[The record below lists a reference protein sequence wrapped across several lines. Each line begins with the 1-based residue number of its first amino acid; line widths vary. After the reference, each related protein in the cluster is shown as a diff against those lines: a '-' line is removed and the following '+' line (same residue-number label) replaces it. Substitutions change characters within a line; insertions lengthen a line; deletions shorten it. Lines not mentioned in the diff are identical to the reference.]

1 MKFVLGIRSRVKER
15 KVQYGSS
22 RRIFRYLSIWIW
34 NSGRGRLD
42 HGHNK
47 NPFFWMMSLVENVT
61 CQLTTL
67 LRPAEKLK
75 SDTLAYYWTSSIDDT
90 DLICHCHPHA
100 NRSNKGAAKVGS
112 PGISTTGKYSTFWLL
127 SKEKFKIRLAKK
139 GWRRSSGK
147 FLLFLGIAPCCY
159 NLTGLTWLAQRDA
172 RLGSYRPVAALA
184 ITRVPQKPH
193 NFGDMIPTGKI
204 IY

>member
-1 MKFVLGIRSRVKER
+1 MVR
-15 KVQYGSS
+15 

-112 PGISTTGKYSTFWLL
+112 PGISTTEKYSTFWLL
-127 SKEKFKIRLAKK
+127 SNYQKK
-139 GWRRSSGK
+139 NLRSGWQRRGGAEAVVNS
-147 FLLFLGIAPCCY
+147 FFFLGLPPAATIWLDWHGWPSVTPGSGHIAP
-159 NLTGLTWLAQRDA
+159 LLPW
-172 RLGSYRPVAALA
+172 P
-184 ITRVPQKPH
+184 
-193 NFGDMIPTGKI
+193 
-204 IY
+204 